1 MTTLDFEDI
10 LNISFIIDKK
20 NIRYLTHYTNIA
32 NIENILKYGLMPI
45 SLLHKNNIKFYKNDP
60 DRADYTDAICLNI
73 EFPNYKLFYKNR
85 VNSNTDWAVIIL
97 NAENILCSLDVAF
110 CRTNAA
116 NYYMS
121 SIPIEQRK
129 TLYSFLDMFYDNEEH
144 NLRSTLG
151 IPDNYP
157 TDPQAEILVF
167 EKIDISNIIEI
178 QLDKQILVDKYKKLF
193 PNLNFIFSDNLL
205 KARKD
210 YKYWSPHII

>member
-45 SLLHKNNIKFYKNDP
+45 SLLHNNNIKFYKNDP

-85 VNSNTDWAVIIL
+85 INSNTDWAVIIL

-121 SIPIEQRK
+121 S
-129 TLYSFLDMFYDNEEH
+129 YSASLTTNRAAYNESGST
-144 NLRSTLG
+144 NGWWLRS
-151 IPDNYP
+151 
-157 TDPQAEILVF
+157 
-167 EKIDISNIIEI
+167 
-178 QLDKQILVDKYKKLF
+178 
-193 PNLNFIFSDNLL
+193 PNLNYISI
-205 KARKD
+205 ARRVD
-210 YKYWSPHII
+210 YLGYVNGYYAYDATRGLAFGFCIR